1 MDIRQLEILDV
12 IVNKK
17 SFKKAAEQCFVSTS
31 TLTRQ
36 IAAMEAEIGFT
47 IFERSAFGVTLTEQ
61 GEIFYQQ
68 TQGIPLLYESAVSS
82 AREVTKKKRI
92 VRVAIFCYTRNY
104 IIHACEALKARDERL
119 DFSFVSCR
127 LLDNGAALLNRRA
140 DLSLLTE
147 IEDADGRFF
156 TLPIFRSCNCVI
168 LPEGH
173 PLAGRESVRAEELD
187 GLTILRSSRKAGD
200 KNDREMLKLWER
212 CCPHSSFLDY
222 QHPDQADALC
232 QINGY
237 PIASLSF
244 LEINE
249 GFKRVLIEDS
259 PRVLIG
265 AACRK
270 EDETRYRPLME
281 LFRDYIH
288 ENPAF
293 VRAKEKGVV
302 L

>member
-17 SFKKAAEQCFVSTS
+17 SFKKAAEECFVSTS

-36 IAAMEAEIGFT
+36 IAAMEAEVGFT

-82 AREVTKKKRI
+82 AREITRKKQI
-92 VRVAIFCYTRNY
+92 VRVAIFHYTRNY
-104 IIHACEALKARDERL
+104 IIHACEAMKAQDERL

-127 LLDNGAALLNRRA
+127 LLDNGSALLNRRA

-147 IEDADGRFF
+147 LDDGDGRFF
-156 TLPIFRSCNCVI
+156 VLPLFCCRNCVI
-168 LPEGH
+168 VSDRH
-173 PLAGRESVRAEELD
+173 PLAGRASVKAAELD
-187 GLTILRSSRKAGD
+187 GRPILYSGRKTVS
-200 KNDREMLKLWER
+200 KNDRELKQLLER
-212 CCPHSSFLDY
+212 RCPHSALLDY

-232 QINGY
+232 QINAY
-237 PIASLSF
+237 PISSLSF
-244 LEINE
+244 LETNE
-249 GFKRVLIEDS
+249 GFVKLPIEDAPCVS
-259 PRVLIG
+259 IG

-270 EDETRYRPLME
+270 EDEARYRPLME
-281 LFRDYIH
+281 RFRDYIVSS
-288 ENPAF
+288 PTYGAL
-293 VRAKEKGVV
+293 KERGAV